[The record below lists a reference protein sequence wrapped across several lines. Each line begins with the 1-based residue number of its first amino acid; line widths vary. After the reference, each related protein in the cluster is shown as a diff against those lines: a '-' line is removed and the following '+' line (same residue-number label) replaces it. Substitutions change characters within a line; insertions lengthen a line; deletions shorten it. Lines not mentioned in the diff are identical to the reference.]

1 MDLNYVVKDEI
12 NIRQVLKE
20 HFGISNRL
28 LLKLK
33 QNKKIYLNGSNNI
46 YLDFPVNENDLI
58 EVDLNFEEDNSNIVP
73 VKMDLK
79 ILYEDDSLIII
90 DKPPHMPVHP
100 SLNHYENSL
109 SNGLKYYYDSIN
121 LHRLIRPINRLDKDT
136 SGIVMFAKNE
146 YIQSRLKDYTKEY
159 IAIVVGKLEGKGI
172 IDEPIKR
179 KADSIIERCVSND
192 GEKAVTEYE
201 VIKNF
206 NVGGEDLTEVKCI
219 LHTGRTHQIRVHM
232 AYIGHPILGDTL
244 YGNPSNLIDRQA
256 LHAYRI
262 KFVHPI
268 TKKEIEIVSKPI
280 SRVLFKVIIY
290 LGYVSLHTS
299 CHQIKEMTS
308 SLSLLVS
315 VLLQMGFTRLDV
327 SPHLR

>member
-1 MDLNYVVKDEI
+1 MDLNYVVKDET

-33 QNKKIYLNGSNNI
+33 QNKKIYLNGSNDI
-46 YLDFPVNENDLI
+46 YLDFPVKENDLI

-73 VKMDLK
+73 AKMDLK

-146 YIQSRLKDYTKEY
+146 YIQSNMQNRLHNQCSN
-159 IAIVVGKLEGKGI
+159 ISGI
-172 IDEPIKR
+172 YRHGINVKTY
-179 KADSIIERCVSND
+179 AQII
-192 GEKAVTEYE
+192 
-201 VIKNF
+201 
-206 NVGGEDLTEVKCI
+206 GGNAR
-219 LHTGRTHQIRVHM
+219 TGRES
-232 AYIGHPILGDTL
+232 GHFVSIFHTTVPPPGLGD
-244 YGNPSNLIDRQA
+244 
-256 LHAYRI
+256 H
-262 KFVHPI
+262 
-268 TKKEIEIVSKPI
+268 
-280 SRVLFKVIIY
+280 
-290 LGYVSLHTS
+290 
-299 CHQIKEMTS
+299 C
-308 SLSLLVS
+308 
-315 VLLQMGFTRLDV
+315 
-327 SPHLR
+327 